1 MQKVKLLSMTFI
13 RNIVMNMKKLNNF
26 VVKEIYVILETYDIM
41 LKKIINNH
49 SQSHFKS
56 NFV

>member
-1 MQKVKLLSMTFI
+1 MRKVKSLSMTFI
-13 RNIVMNMKKLNNF
+13 SNIVMNMKKLNNF
-26 VVKEIYVILETYDIM
+26 VVKEIYVILETFVIM